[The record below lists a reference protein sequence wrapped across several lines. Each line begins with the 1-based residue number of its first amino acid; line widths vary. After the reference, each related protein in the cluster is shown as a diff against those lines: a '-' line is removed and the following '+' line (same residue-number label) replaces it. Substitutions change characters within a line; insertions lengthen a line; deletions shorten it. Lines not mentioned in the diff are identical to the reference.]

1 MSTLSR
7 RTTWVVVATIAQLL
21 LVPVAVYGQLSAR
34 LTGEELLLR
43 VGPVDPIDPLR
54 GAYVD
59 LAYPDL
65 QPTEAERRGF
75 EDHERRGTLYV
86 VLEENDG
93 LMVAGRFSHTRPD
106 HGTYLA
112 CDDREWRL
120 RCGIE
125 SLFLSQDEAAR
136 VQRDI
141 NQSGLANERFDDQGN
156 PVPDDRDSGYAARIK
171 VDGRGH
177 AAVVAL
183 VKR

>member
-1 MSTLSR
+1 MKTLPR
-7 RTTWVVVATIAQLL
+7 RTTWVVGATLAQLL

-34 LTGEELLLR
+34 LTGDEILLR
-43 VGPVDPIDPLR
+43 VGPVDPIDPFR
-54 GAYVD
+54 GAYVA

-65 QPTEAERRGF
+65 QPGEAERKAYDDDTHRG
-75 EDHERRGTLYV
+75 DLYV
-86 VLEENDG
+86 VLEEDDG
-93 LMVAGRFSHTRPD
+93 VMVAERFSRTRPD
-106 HGTYLA
+106 RGTYLA
-112 CDDREWRL
+112 CDDRDWQL

-141 NQSGLANERFDDQGN
+141 NQSGLGAERFDDMGN
-156 PVPDDRDSGYAARIK
+156 PVPDTRDSGYVARVK

-177 AAVVAL
+177 AAVVGL

>member
-1 MSTLSR
+1 MKTLPR
-7 RTTWVVVATIAQLL
+7 RTTWVVVATIVQLL

-43 VGPVDPIDPLR
+43 VGPVDPIDPFR
-54 GAYVD
+54 GAYVA

-65 QPTEAERRGF
+65 QPTELDRKGLEE
-75 EDHERRGTLYV
+75 EDQGELYV
-86 VLEENDG
+86 VLEEDDG
-93 LMVAGRFSHTRPD
+93 VMVAERFSRTRPD
-106 HGTYLA
+106 RGTYLA
-112 CDDREWRL
+112 CDDGDWRL

-125 SLFLSQDEAAR
+125 SLFLPQDEAAR

-141 NQSGLANERFDDQGN
+141 DQSGLAPEGSDENGN
-156 PVPDDRDSGYAARIK
+156 PIQDDRDSGYVARIK
-171 VDGRGH
+171 VDGQGH

>member
-43 VGPVDPIDPLR
+43 VGPVDPIDPFR
-54 GAYVD
+54 GAYVA

-65 QPTEAERRGF
+65 QPSELERKGF
-75 EDHERRGTLYV
+75 EEEDRGELYV
-86 VLEENDG
+86 VLEEDDG
-93 LMVAGRFSHTRPD
+93 VMVAERFSRTRPD
-106 HGTYLA
+106 RGTYLT
-112 CDDREWRL
+112 CDDSDWQL

-125 SLFLSQDEAAR
+125 SLFLPQAEAAR

-141 NQSGLANERFDDQGN
+141 DQSGLWNGETDEFGN
-156 PVPDDRDSGYAARIK
+156 PVGDERDSGYVARVK